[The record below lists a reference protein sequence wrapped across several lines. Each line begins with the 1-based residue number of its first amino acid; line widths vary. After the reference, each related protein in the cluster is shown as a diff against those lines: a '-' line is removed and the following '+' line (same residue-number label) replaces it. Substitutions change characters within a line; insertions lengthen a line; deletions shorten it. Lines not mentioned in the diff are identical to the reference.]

1 MILLLLL
8 LLLLT
13 RRIVVSICWTEVE
26 CEMYFDSDDVAMDL
40 ANGQV
45 PLNYCN
51 LLYRRNL
58 SFAVVNRVQD
68 VQAYSMLKDW
78 RDSHPHHH
86 LRPDYPV
93 VIVAFAPSSSRCLG
107 LNRPNLTQLE
117 KHKFDLILTIKMTKS
132 FFYYLGYYCPVQC
145 SDWNQWVKF

>member
-93 VIVAFAPSSSRCLG
+93 VIVAFAPSSSRCLPTESTESAPI
-107 LNRPNLTQLE
+107 RKTQ
-117 KHKFDLILTIKMTKS
+117 I
-132 FFYYLGYYCPVQC
+132 
-145 SDWNQWVKF
+145 

>member
-1 MILLLLL
+1 MH
-8 LLLLT
+8 
-13 RRIVVSICWTEVE
+13 V
-26 CEMYFDSDDVAMDL
+26 DSDDVAMDL

-117 KHKFDLILTIKMTKS
+117 KHKFDLNLIIEMTVILLLPWLILPCTV
-132 FFYYLGYYCPVQC
+132 FGLEPAG
-145 SDWNQWVKF
+145 KF